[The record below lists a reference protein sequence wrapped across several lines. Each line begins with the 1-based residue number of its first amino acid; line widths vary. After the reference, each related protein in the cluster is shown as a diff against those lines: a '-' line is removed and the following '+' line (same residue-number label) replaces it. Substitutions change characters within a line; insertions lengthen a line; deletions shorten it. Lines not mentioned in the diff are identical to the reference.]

1 LPGIKVEMNRSISPD
16 VVSFEI
22 ATSSLI
28 RSYNTEYRS
37 GDQLMEIIV
46 DKLGADLTGLLDALR
61 VIAPDLWMSS
71 ERRFMLPQ
79 KLEDLEKPE
88 YLLEMKAKIGK
99 LKQLKDLLDAD
110 SISNE
115 KYIFLRDK
123 ILFR

>member
-1 LPGIKVEMNRSISPD
+1 MKLFFDE
-16 VVSFEI
+16 
-22 ATSSLI
+22 
-28 RSYNTEYRS
+28 
-37 GDQLMEIIV
+37 
-46 DKLGADLTGLLDALR
+46 LGADLTGLLGALR

-99 LKQLKDLLDAD
+99 LKQLKDLLDAG
-110 SISNE
+110 SISNA

-123 ILFR
+123 ILLR